1 MARRNANYLEGVVA
15 TYEELKAQIDALT
28 QEAEAA
34 RAREIS
40 AIVSEI
46 RQTVRTYQI
55 RPEQIFPQGARRRT
69 PTTRREPAPEI
80 SESGDGPDVER
91 QRPNAEMAVRRASRR
106 ISGRWAFVS
115 AA

>member
-34 RAREIS
+34 REREIS

-55 RPEQIFPQGARRRT
+55 RPEQIFPQGARRR
-69 PTTRREPAPEI
+69 PPATRREPAPAKYRNPVT
-80 SESGDGPDVER
+80 GQTWNGRGRTPKWLCD
-91 QRPNAEMAVRRASRR
+91 VRRDEFLVDGLS
-106 ISGRWAFVS
+106 
-115 AA
+115 